1 MSVLKDRAPTR
12 TPEGVDPSHKAFRC
26 DDECDNGLV
35 SVDTD
40 PSHEDYDRCK
50 ECGCAGRYNSVACSE
65 CCGLISA
72 EDVRSE
78 DNAYVYCEGCTEILC
93 ELEVA

>member
-1 MSVLKDRAPTR
+1 MSDRAPTR
-12 TPEGVDPSHKAFRC
+12 TPNGVSPSHKAFRC

-35 SVDTD
+35 NVDTD
-40 PSHEDYDRCK
+40 PSHEDYERCP
-50 ECGCAGRYNSVACSE
+50 ECVGGGQYSATGCSE
-65 CCGLISA
+65 CNDLIEP